1 VIAVANQRLIHDVAF
16 ATSRGILEVIAGCLR
31 EEEQR
36 EAFAEIYERVK
47 AGIESFELHSDR
59 MESRLRP
66 GRN

>member
-1 VIAVANQRLIHDVAF
+1 VGNQRLIHDVAF
-16 ATSRGILEVIAGCLR
+16 ATSRSILEVFAGCLT

-47 AGIESFELHSDR
+47 AGIETFELHSER

-66 GRN
+66 GWN

>member
-1 VIAVANQRLIHDVAF
+1 VANQRLIHDVAF
-16 ATSRGILEVIAGCLR
+16 ATSRSILEVIAGCLR

-47 AGIESFELHSDR
+47 AGIESFELHSSR
-59 MESRLRP
+59 LESRLRP

>member
-1 VIAVANQRLIHDVAF
+1 MIAVANQRLIHDVAF
-16 ATSRGILEVIAGCLR
+16 ATSRHILEVFAGCIR
-31 EEEQR
+31 EEVHR

-47 AGIESFELHSDR
+47 AGIESFELHSNR

>member
-1 VIAVANQRLIHDVAF
+1 MGNQRLTHDVAF
-16 ATSRGILEVIAGCLR
+16 ATSRSILEVFSSCLR

-47 AGIESFELHSDR
+47 AGIESFELHSNR

-66 GRN
+66 GKN

>member
-1 VIAVANQRLIHDVAF
+1 VVNQRLIHDVAF
-16 ATSRGILEVIAGCLR
+16 ATSRSILDVIAGCPR
-31 EEEQR
+31 GEEQR

-47 AGIESFELHSDR
+47 AGIKCFELHSSR